1 MTDYS
6 TLERL
11 LHKIALSSPSLSEL
25 TFDLEKLFNRTGFQ
39 RTDSVY
45 VTGLAR
51 AGTTTVMRALYASA
65 QFASLTYND
74 MPFVLAPNL
83 WSKVS
88 GFKGKLR
95 QSKERAHKDGI
106 QVNYDSPESFEE
118 VFWRLHCGG
127 EYIQPKSLHVHEV
140 DQNTL
145 SELNTYHN
153 LICLKNGKKR
163 YLAKNNNT
171 ILRLNS
177 LANNFKDCTFL
188 VVFRHPF
195 SQAKSLLQQHIHFKY
210 NDKFTHQYMN
220 WLVHHEF
227 GSTHRP
233 FDFST
238 VSIAQADPIERSGS
252 IDSSKLLNQ
261 SKNECNVDYW
271 LQRWVDAY
279 GYLLTVLESGMPNV
293 LPVNYEKICNQ
304 PGYWSQIC
312 GHISLNAIPYEFNHA
327 HVLDNIDCDQVLKLK
342 ALSIYSKLNLLCC
355 D

>member
-11 LHKIALSSPSLSEL
+11 LHKIALGSPSLSEL
-25 TFDLEKLFNRTGFQ
+25 FFDLEKLLNRTGFQ
-39 RTDSVY
+39 RTDSLY

-51 AGTTTVMRALYASA
+51 AGTTTVMRALYESA
-65 QFASLTYND
+65 QFASLTFND

-88 GFKGKLR
+88 GFKGKMR

-118 VFWRLHCGG
+118 VFWRLHCGDD
-127 EYIQPKSLHVHEV
+127 YIFPASLTVHDV
-140 DQNTL
+140 DQQIL
-145 SELNTYHN
+145 SELNNYHN
-153 LICLKNGKKR
+153 LICFKNIKHR

-171 ILRLNS
+171 ILRINS
-177 LANNFKDCTFL
+177 LAQSYKDCKFL
-188 VVFRHPF
+188 VVFRQPF
-195 SQAKSLLQQHIHFKY
+195 NQSKSLLQQHMQFTN

-233 FDFST
+233 FVFSSPPSQ
-238 VSIAQADPIERSGS
+238 VDHPAGPSN
-252 IDSSKLLNQ
+252 DSRTIG
-261 SKNECNVDYW
+261 YW

-279 GYLLTVLESGMPNV
+279 GYLLTVLENGVPNV
-293 LPVNYEKICNQ
+293 MPVSYEKICNQ
-304 PGYWSQIC
+304 PGYWSQLC
-312 GHISLNAIPYEFNHA
+312 DHLSLNAIPYEFNRA
-327 HVLDNIDCDQVLKLK
+327 QVLGDIDCDHALKLK
-342 ALSIYSKLNLLCC
+342 ALSIYNKLNLLCC

>member
-11 LHKIALSSPSLSEL
+11 LHKIALDSPSLSEL
-25 TFDLEKLFNRTGFQ
+25 TFDLEKLVNRTGFK

-51 AGTTTVMRALYASA
+51 AGTTTVMRALYESA

-88 GFKGKLR
+88 AFKGKMR

-118 VFWRLHCGG
+118 VFWRLHCGDD
-127 EYIQPKSLHVHEV
+127 YIFPTSLIVHDI
-140 DQNTL
+140 DQQTL
-145 SELNTYHN
+145 SELDNYHN
-153 LICLKNGKKR
+153 LICLKNIKHR

-171 ILRLNS
+171 ILRLSS
-177 LANNFKDCTFL
+177 LAKSYKDCTFL
-188 VVFRHPF
+188 VVFRQPF
-195 SQAKSLLQQHIHFKY
+195 NQSKSLLQQHKQFKN

-233 FDFST
+233 FVFSSPPSQ
-238 VSIAQADPIERSGS
+238 VDHAARPSNDSGT
-252 IDSSKLLNQ
+252 IG
-261 SKNECNVDYW
+261 YW

-279 GYLLTVLESGMPNV
+279 GYLLSILENGMPNV
-293 LPVNYEKICNQ
+293 MPVSYEKICNQ
-304 PGYWSQIC
+304 PGYWSQMC
-312 GHISLNAIPYEFNHA
+312 DHLSLNAIPYEFNRA
-327 HVLDNIDCDQVLKLK
+327 QALDDIDCDHVLKLK
-342 ALSIYSKLNLLCC
+342 AISIYNKLNSLCC

>member
-1 MTDYS
+1 MTNYS
-6 TLERL
+6 KLERL
-11 LHKIALSSPSLSEL
+11 LHKIALGSPSLSEL
-25 TFDLEKLFNRTGFQ
+25 TFDLEKRVNRTGFQ

-95 QSKERAHKDGI
+95 QSQERAHKDGI

-118 VFWRLHCGG
+118 VFWRLHCEGD
-127 EYIQPKSLHVHEV
+127 YIFPASLAVHDV

-145 SELNTYHN
+145 NELNTYHN
-153 LICLKNGKKR
+153 LICLRNGKKR

-195 SQAKSLLQQHIHFKY
+195 SQAKSLLQQHIHFKN

-238 VSIAQADPIERSGS
+238 VSIARTDHIERSIS
-252 IDSSKLLNQ
+252 TDSSRLLNQ

-279 GYLLTVLESGMPNV
+279 GYLLTVLERGMPNV
-293 LPVNYEKICNQ
+293 IPVSYEKICNQ
-304 PGYWSQIC
+304 PEYWQEIC
-312 GHISLNAIPYEFNHA
+312 QQVRLDMVPYEFNQPQLTHYPSN
-327 HVLDNIDCDQVLKLK
+327 DYYLKIKSLE
-342 ALSIYSKLNLLCC
+342 IYESLYQATN
-355 D
+355 